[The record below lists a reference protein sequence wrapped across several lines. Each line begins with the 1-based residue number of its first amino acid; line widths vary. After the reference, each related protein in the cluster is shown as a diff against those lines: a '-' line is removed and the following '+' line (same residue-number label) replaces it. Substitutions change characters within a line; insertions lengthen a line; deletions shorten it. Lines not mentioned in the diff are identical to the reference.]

1 MSPAYDWRDLSEA
14 CAADA
19 AASPQGYQG
28 RATQHRPP
36 DVTATIHDLSRQG
49 LSAHDIA
56 AALRIGV
63 HSVIQ
68 VLSQC

>member
-1 MSPAYDWRDLSEA
+1 MSPAYDWRDLSAA
-14 CAADA
+14 CDDE
-19 AASPQGYQG
+19 AASPQGYQD

-36 DVTATIHDLSRQG
+36 DVTATIHDLSREG

-63 HSVIQ
+63 RSVIQ
-68 VLSQC
+68 VRRPC